1 MEREEVAAEVPAEP
15 TTEVKDANTEE
26 NEEHV
31 PAEPT
36 SEGKDTNTE
45 ENKEPVPAEPTSEE
59 KDANTEENK
68 ELVSAEPTF
77 EGKDANKEEN
87 KEPVSAE
94 PTSEG
99 KEANTEENKEP
110 VPAEP
115 TSEGKDANKEE
126 NKEPVLIEPTSE
138 GKDANTEEN
147 NEPTTST
154 DIQDH
159 VTDKNKE
166 ESVTKKEGEAS
177 KDLDKP
183 PCDWLEPLDEDCE
196 DIDCQSVDG
205 EVESLAGSEWSGSAV
220 SVLKNPGERGG
231 RGVGRPR
238 RRTQLEVDEGWEDCP
253 SLGLG
258 WKRKQVFRR
267 SGNSEGRSDTY
278 YISPRG
284 RKVRSRVELL
294 KHISDSVDLTNFD
307 FKTGQFLGDAS
318 RKRKR
323 RRLDSP
329 MAPSSAPSFPNEI
342 ADAGR
347 TASNPGPSVSLSCGT
362 VPKLSSYS
370 SPKAPTSVTP
380 PKCSTFTSPGTDTTV
395 PNAAARPPV
404 DLPGV
409 SAKPVAPPLDR
420 LVSADRPVN
429 GTSGAPQSLFGICE
443 RCNKTFAFEEGQTLC
458 QNCTLEVN
466 AALRRRKPYKK
477 WSPCGRCRACQT
489 AVDCGKCVSC
499 RNGRLRLRLN
509 IHSRKVVKCRKR
521 KCLHPIRK
529 DKGVKISEGHFS
541 NPAGSLS
548 TVSYISKPSVSEE
561 FEDSQSS
568 YLQYSDS
575 EDLSMFFGGNDGDN
589 GLDEMGVP
597 KVRRRS
603 CGKCKGCVR
612 RTDCGSCDFCMDKP
626 KFGGRNKKRQK
637 CRLRQCQR
645 EAMKH
650 LLPMDEA
657 EMLFSQGWITRGR
670 PRYTYGRGRPRS
682 KKLWDFEVSDNEAE
696 QYVQKASAGAG
707 RMINPNR
714 LLQANFNG
722 KAYGYIDV
730 SNSHMMNNS
739 PLYNPQKV
747 EMRSSQLHV
756 GRAEMIKENG
766 LQGSGISSR
775 AFLSMR
781 PEVLSAARYDTTAI
795 PPSCAGES
803 LREANRLQGLAGQ
816 ELCQEEQQEGESC
829 PSITQIFSMADSD
842 PTIQG
847 IDINH
852 ELMPLLK
859 SLRSMVLPVLWFCIV
874 VEGPRLQL
882 MQCSKRS
889 TMADTIV
896 HIEASFHYHI
906 SVQGQPLLPTHK
918 LYDSHPSRLTTT
930 EEVVALLEDLER
942 YSVCQGSV
950 HKDSAKR
957 PEPVLPERAAT
968 CDFLIFPE
976 AQRCEKCKTQQ
987 RA

>member
-1 MEREEVAAEVPAEP
+1 METEEVAAEAPAEP
-15 TTEVKDANTEE
+15 TSEVKDANTEE
-26 NEEHV
+26 NKEPV
-31 PAEPT
+31 PTEPT
-36 SEGKDTNTE
+36 SEVKD
-45 ENKEPVPAEPTSEE
+45 
-59 KDANTEENK
+59 
-68 ELVSAEPTF
+68 
-77 EGKDANKEEN
+77 
-87 KEPVSAE
+87 
-94 PTSEG
+94 
-99 KEANTEENKEP
+99 ANTEENKEP

-115 TSEGKDANKEE
+115 TSEGKDANTEE
-126 NKEPVLIEPTSE
+126 NKEPVPAEPTSE

-147 NEPTTST
+147 KEPVPAEPTSEGKDANTEENKEPTTST

-166 ESVTKKEGEAS
+166 EAVTEIEGESS
-177 KDLDKP
+177 KDVDKP
-183 PCDWLEPLDEDCE
+183 PCDWLEPLEEDCE
-196 DIDCQSVDG
+196 DVDSQSVDG
-205 EVESLAGSEWSGSAV
+205 EIESLAGSEWSGSVV
-220 SVLKNPGERGG
+220 SVLKTAGG
-231 RGVGRPR
+231 RGAGRPR

-253 SLGLG
+253 PLGKG

-284 RKVRSRVELL
+284 HKVRSRVELM
-294 KHISDSVDLTNFD
+294 KHINDSVDLTNFD
-307 FKTGQFLGDAS
+307 FKTGQFLGDGP
-318 RKRKR
+318 RKRKKR
-323 RRLDSP
+323 RVDSP
-329 MAPSSAPSFPNEI
+329 MAHHGGSSTPGFSNELTNAGGTACSPGSSA
-342 ADAGR
+342 
-347 TASNPGPSVSLSCGT
+347 SLSCGT
-362 VPKLSSYS
+362 VPKLSTYS
-370 SPKAPTSVTP
+370 TQKAVNTVTP
-380 PKCSTFTSPGTDTTV
+380 PKCSTFTGPGTDTTL
-395 PNAAARPPV
+395 PNAATRSPV
-404 DLPGV
+404 DLTR
-409 SAKPVAPPLDR
+409 VAANPTVPPLVGS
-420 LVSADRPVN
+420 VSADRPIN
-429 GTSGAPQSLFGICE
+429 GTGGTRQSLFGICL
-443 RCNKTFAFEEGQTLC
+443 RCNKTFNFEEGQTMC
-458 QNCTLEVN
+458 QNCRLEVN
-466 AALRRRKPYKK
+466 TSIARRRKPYK
-477 WSPCGRCRACQT
+477 
-489 AVDCGKCVSC
+489 
-499 RNGRLRLRLN
+499 
-509 IHSRKVVKCRKR
+509 
-521 KCLHPIRK
+521 
-529 DKGVKISEGHFS
+529 
-541 NPAGSLS
+541 
-548 TVSYISKPSVSEE
+548 KPSVSEE
-561 FEDSQSS
+561 FEDSQSP

-657 EMLFSQGWITRGR
+657 EMLFAQGWVTRGR

-696 QYVQKASAGAG
+696 QYVPKASSGAG
-707 RMINPNR
+707 RMVNTDR
-714 LLQANFNG
+714 LLQPNYNG
-722 KAYGYIDV
+722 KAYVYTDV
-730 SNSHMMNNS
+730 PNSHMMNNI
-739 PLYNPQKV
+739 PLYHPQKV
-747 EMRSSQLHV
+747 EMRGPQLHA

-766 LQGSGISSR
+766 FQGSVISSR

-781 PEVLSAARYDTTAI
+781 PEVLSAARYDTAAI
-795 PPSCAGES
+795 PASCAGES
-803 LREANRLQGLAGQ
+803 FSRGSAG
-816 ELCQEEQQEGESC
+816 QEEQQEGESC

-859 SLRSMVLPVLWFCIV
+859 SLRSMVLPVLWFCVV

-896 HIEASFHYHI
+896 HIEPSFHYHI

-930 EEVVALLEDLER
+930 EEVVALLEELER
-942 YSVCQGSV
+942 YSVCQGSG
-950 HKDSAKR
+950 HKDSPKA

-976 AQRCEKCKTQQ
+976 TECCEKCKAPQK
-987 RA
+987 A

>member
-1 MEREEVAAEVPAEP
+1 METEEVAAEAPAEP
-15 TTEVKDANTEE
+15 TAEVKDANTEE
-26 NEEHV
+26 NKEPV
-31 PAEPT
+31 PTEPT
-36 SEGKDTNTE
+36 SEAKD
-45 ENKEPVPAEPTSEE
+45 
-59 KDANTEENK
+59 
-68 ELVSAEPTF
+68 
-77 EGKDANKEEN
+77 
-87 KEPVSAE
+87 
-94 PTSEG
+94 
-99 KEANTEENKEP
+99 ANTEENKEP

-115 TSEGKDANKEE
+115 TSEGKDANTEE
-126 NKEPVLIEPTSE
+126 NKEPVPAEPTSE

-147 NEPTTST
+147 KEPVPAEPTSEGKDANTEENKETVPAEPTSEGKDANTEENKEPVPGEPTSEGKDANTEENKEPTTST

-159 VTDKNKE
+159 VTE
-166 ESVTKKEGEAS
+166 EAVPEIEGESS
-177 KDLDKP
+177 KDVDKP
-183 PCDWLEPLDEDCE
+183 PCDWLEPLEEDCE
-196 DIDCQSVDG
+196 DFDSQSVDG
-205 EVESLAGSEWSGSAV
+205 EIESLAGSEWSGSVV
-220 SVLKNPGERGG
+220 SVLKTAGERGG
-231 RGVGRPR
+231 RGGGRPR
-238 RRTQLEVDEGWEDCP
+238 RRTQLEIDEGWEDCP
-253 SLGLG
+253 PLGKG

-284 RKVRSRVELL
+284 HKVRSRVELM
-294 KHISDSVDLTNFD
+294 KHINDSVDLTNFD
-307 FKTGQFLGDAS
+307 FKTGQFLGDGPRR
-318 RKRKR
+318 RKKR
-323 RRLDSP
+323 RVDSP
-329 MAPSSAPSFPNEI
+329 MAHHGGSSTPGFPNELTN
-342 ADAGR
+342 AGG
-347 TASNPGPSVSLSCGT
+347 TACSPGSSASLSCGT
-362 VPKLSSYS
+362 VPKLSTNSTQ
-370 SPKAPTSVTP
+370 KAANTVTP
-380 PKCSTFTSPGTDTTV
+380 PKCSTFTGPGTNTTL

-404 DLPGV
+404 DLAGFAPNPTV
-409 SAKPVAPPLDR
+409 PPLAGS
-420 LVSADRPVN
+420 VSADMPIN
-429 GTSGAPQSLFGICE
+429 GTGGARQSLFGICL
-443 RCNKTFAFEEGQTLC
+443 RCNKTFTFEEGQTMC
-458 QNCTLEVN
+458 QNCRQEVN
-466 AALRRRKPYKK
+466 ASIARRRKPYKK
-477 WSPCGRCRACQT
+477 WNPCGRCRACQT

-529 DKGVKISEGHFS
+529 DKGVK
-541 NPAGSLS
+541 
-548 TVSYISKPSVSEE
+548 
-561 FEDSQSS
+561 
-568 YLQYSDS
+568 
-575 EDLSMFFGGNDGDN
+575 
-589 GLDEMGVP
+589 MGVP

-657 EMLFSQGWITRGR
+657 EMLFAQGWVTRGR

-696 QYVQKASAGAG
+696 QYVPKASSGAG
-707 RMINPNR
+707 RMVNTDR
-714 LLQANFNG
+714 LLQPNYNG
-722 KAYGYIDV
+722 KAYVYTDV
-730 SNSHMMNNS
+730 PNSHMMNNI
-739 PLYNPQKV
+739 PLYNPQRI
-747 EMRSSQLHV
+747 EMRSPQLHA

-766 LQGSGISSR
+766 LQGSVISSR
-775 AFLSMR
+775 AFLSVR
-781 PEVLSAARYDTTAI
+781 PEVLSAARWNTAAI
-795 PPSCAGES
+795 PPGCAVES
-803 LREANRLQGLAGQ
+803 LREGNRSQGSAGQ
-816 ELCQEEQQEGESC
+816 EPCQEEQYEGESC

-859 SLRSMVLPVLWFCIV
+859 SLRSMVLPVLWFCVV

-896 HIEASFHYHI
+896 HIEPSFHYHI

-930 EEVVALLEDLER
+930 EEVVALLEELER
-942 YSVCQGSV
+942 YSVCQGSG
-950 HKDSAKR
+950 HKDSAKA

-976 AQRCEKCKTQQ
+976 AECCEKCKTPQKV
-987 RA
+987 